1 MKYRISSDAIT
12 TDFELL
18 REEDKPYS
26 RIAKFGA
33 ETLTDEEL
41 AMCVIGS
48 GTSKNNV
55 ADIAI
60 NLISAMEKIPEI
72 SVDEL
77 IKIPGL
83 GKSKASAIIAAIEL
97 SRRFCKKPNCRRQI
111 ISPGDVYREVWHY
124 ASREQ
129 ENMIVVMLNG
139 AHEVIDT
146 VVATTGILNR
156 TLVHPREIFATAIE
170 KRAAAVAIAHNH
182 PSGNSTPSNADVDMT
197 KQLAQALDVVGIKLE
212 DHLVITTNG
221 YFSMRERAPYVLMP
235 NRR

>member
-182 PSGNSTPSNADVDMT
+182 PSGAIEPSEDDKNVTARIAKCGELLSIKV
-197 KQLAQALDVVGIKLE
+197 LDHIIFSDNK
-212 DHLVITTNG
+212 
-221 YFSMRERAPYVLMP
+221 YFSFLEHGLM
-235 NRR
+235 

>member
-60 NLISAMEKIPEI
+60 NLISAMRAIKKILQKAKLQETDNKSWRRI
-72 SVDEL
+72 QGSMAL
-77 IKIPGL
+77 CFKRT
-83 GKSKASAIIAAIEL
+83 GKHDCCNVKWCT
-97 SRRFCKKPNCRRQI
+97 R
-111 ISPGDVYREVWHY
+111 
-124 ASREQ
+124 
-129 ENMIVVMLNG
+129 
-139 AHEVIDT
+139 
-146 VVATTGILNR
+146 
-156 TLVHPREIFATAIE
+156 
-170 KRAAAVAIAHNH
+170 
-182 PSGNSTPSNADVDMT
+182 GN
-197 KQLAQALDVVGIKLE
+197 
-212 DHLVITTNG
+212 
-221 YFSMRERAPYVLMP
+221 
-235 NRR
+235 

>member
-1 MKYRISSDAIT
+1 MKYRISSDAIS

-33 ETLTDEEL
+33 ENLTDEEL
-41 AMCVIGS
+41 AMCIIGS

-97 SRRFCKKPNCRRQI
+97 SRRFCKKSNCRRQI

-182 PSGNSTPSNADVDMT
+182 PSGAIEPSEDDKNVTARIAKCGELLSIKV
-197 KQLAQALDVVGIKLE
+197 LDHIIFSDNK
-212 DHLVITTNG
+212 
-221 YFSMRERAPYVLMP
+221 YFSFLEHGLM
-235 NRR
+235 